1 MLSIRG
7 HIESTLI
14 LFFCS
19 VTLQIWAV
27 FLCVHYCFLFNQ
39 VFMQY
44 NTFIFNMTTKEFVAE
59 SLVKKACHNSCG
71 MPFGQMRP
79 KY

>member
-7 HIESTLI
+7 YIKRTLI
-14 LFFCS
+14 LSFVPLHCKYGPYFC
-19 VTLQIWAV
+19 L
-27 FLCVHYCFLFNQ
+27 HYCFLFNQ

-44 NTFIFNMTTKEFVAE
+44 NTFIFSMRTKEFVAE

-71 MPFGQMRP
+71 MSFGQMRP